1 MILFLKIL
9 GAIGALALGIFLGG
23 GRYTQSQQEI
33 DVRMGGGK
41 PRRAKRHFMW
51 LNYFGTDER
60 ASTRGRVRQ
69 RFQMVVAPDK
79 KGPAVEGRTRTSLP
93 AAQPRK

>member
-1 MILFLKIL
+1 MILFLQIL
-9 GAIGALALGIFLGG
+9 GGVGALALGLYLGA
-23 GRYTQSQQEI
+23 GRYTQTQLEI

-51 LNYFGTDER
+51 LNYFRTDER

-69 RFQMVVAPDK
+69 RFQMVVSRDK
-79 KGPAVEGRTRTSLP
+79 KDRS
-93 AAQPRK
+93 